1 MFCYDCSCN
10 IRFIFTNTKLHIFR
24 IPKNQN
30 IPNTPLTCL
39 NFSFSIRPFQ
49 LELFATEGRKKP
61 VNSSIVDLTPRHK
74 NTRLVSSGASLTSW
88 GEGASLA
95 LIGHPSSD
103 GVTIKI
109 LYGVDGVDVLHR
121 PACPP
126 SFPIGLVNASG
137 SRDYCWCLSFFGF
150 LRPDLSPWG
159 YRNRCFLVA
168 LSHVIVRR
176 ANLKV

>member
-39 NFSFSIRPFQ
+39 NFSFSIRSFQ

-109 LYGVDGVDVLHR
+109 LYGVDGVDVAPHLFLLGWLTLVVAVITVDAYPFLAFSDLTCLLEDTGIDVFWLH
-121 PACPP
+121 
-126 SFPIGLVNASG
+126 
-137 SRDYCWCLSFFGF
+137 
-150 LRPDLSPWG
+150 
-159 YRNRCFLVA
+159 
-168 LSHVIVRR
+168 
-176 ANLKV
+176 